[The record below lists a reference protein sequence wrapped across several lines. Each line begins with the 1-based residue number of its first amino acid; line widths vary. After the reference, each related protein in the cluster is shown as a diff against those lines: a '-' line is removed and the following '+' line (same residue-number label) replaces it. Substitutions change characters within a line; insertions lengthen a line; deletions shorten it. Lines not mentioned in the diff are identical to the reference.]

1 MSNSKKE
8 KAEELLGGLLG
19 EMPDD
24 ENWLAQSGLIHEMLE
39 ELRNRSLM
47 CNLMGIES
55 QLKGLPEV
63 KGVSFSG
70 NYEMD
75 DEGGSYFNLGVQ
87 LRAQVNEDGKADCNG
102 EKESDWEYPG
112 DLGLAELGDELES
125 AFTNQ
130 QREELDGFE
139 VEFETAQEFTKAV
152 GKRLLQEDVV
162 EKWLSTVEARQ
173 IERHVPCPPKKRLGP
188 KGL

>member
-8 KAEELLGGLLG
+8 KAAELLGGLLG

-24 ENWLAQSGLIHEMLE
+24 ENWMAQSVIIHEMLG

-47 CNLMGIES
+47 CSLMGIES

-75 DEGGSYFNLGVQ
+75 DQGGSYFNLGVQ

-102 EKESDWEYPG
+102 EEESDWEDPG
-112 DLGLAELGDELES
+112 DLGLAELGDGLES

-139 VEFETAQEFTKAV
+139 VEFETAKEFTKAV